1 MVFAIAQVSKFK
13 SYFLKTKNL
22 LNALCLTV
30 VRFEKLRVFLLN
42 SS

>member
-1 MVFAIAQVSKFK
+1 MVFAIAQAS
-13 SYFLKTKNL
+13 FLKTKNL

-30 VRFEKLRVFLLN
+30 VRFEKLRVFLLK